1 VPPPDDPELVRQA
14 QRGDQAAFE
23 LLVRRYD
30 RRVLRLALGLVRS
43 EETARDLYQ
52 EAFLRIYRS
61 LGRFR
66 HECGLEIWIYRVVTN
81 VCLDYLRR
89 AAADREAGAGS
100 PAGGV
105 RNDDPLA
112 RLVESRPD
120 LDPERAL
127 VRRELRL
134 RIEGALAT
142 LSPRERLV
150 FELRH
155 HQGLRLR
162 AIAEILE
169 TSEETVRNCLYRAH
183 QDLRAQLEDLR
194 SGAARGARARLGPAE
209 AGT

>member
-1 VPPPDDPELVRQA
+1 MPPPDDPELVRQA

-66 HECGLEIWIYRVVTN
+66 HECGLETWIYRVVTN

-100 PAGGV
+100 PAG
-105 RNDDPLA
+105 
-112 RLVESRPD
+112 
-120 LDPERAL
+120 AL
-127 VRRELRL
+127 
-134 RIEGALAT
+134 
-142 LSPRERLV
+142 RERRDAPLILTV
-150 FELRH
+150 VRDRKEITLKVAPPKR
-155 HQGLRLR
+155 GDRLGDD
-162 AIAEILE
+162 E
-169 TSEETVRNCLYRAH
+169 
-183 QDLRAQLEDLR
+183 EDLEGSR
-194 SGAARGARARLGPAE
+194 EPA
-209 AGT
+209 